1 MSPDPVLLAGNAVK
15 FTEKGYVTIRVSI
28 EDGQVE
34 FRIED
39 TGIGFSKAAHE
50 RLFKPFS
57 QVDSSRSRRFGGT
70 GLGLAISKK
79 LVLSMGGTIGF
90 ASKPGNGSQFWFRI
104 PLCAAPGQSARRVR
118 PRSPQTI
125 WIAHPSPRIR
135 ECIRT
140 SLEEPGIEFRELKRA
155 ELGRQLYQA
164 PASGNILIADTS
176 WMRAEAHQKSGSST
190 KKPRK
195 PGPHVVLIG
204 SNLDVQERH
213 SGTETTVTWPL
224 NRQALRQAIRPS
236 APQRQGRGHGHGQLQ
251 TPIGLRV
258 LIAEDNRINAR
269 LARLLLENLGCES
282 VLAINGKDAVEAFK
296 KQPFDA
302 VLMDCQMP
310 VMDGFSATR
319 KIREWEAQN
328 SKETGRRRR
337 CTIIG
342 MTANAL
348 PDERER
354 SLASGMDE
362 HLSKP
367 FDVGTLESLLRK
379 VASTGNDGS
388 SPCGKTPTPSREPLG
403 ALSAQI
409 GMEAAR
415 HLAKLWLK
423 EAPARHQRLS
433 QALSRGRREEA
444 RREVHALRG
453 SSSIFGLTRLVEA
466 CAAIEALLRTKKRV
480 PNSLVEQLQ
489 TDLKSAVG
497 MMQTKIQS

>member
-1 MSPDPVLLAGNAVK
+1 V
-15 FTEKGYVTIRVSI
+15 
-28 EDGQVE
+28 
-34 FRIED
+34 
-39 TGIGFSKAAHE
+39 
-50 RLFKPFS
+50 
-57 QVDSSRSRRFGGT
+57 RS
-70 GLGLAISKK
+70 
-79 LVLSMGGTIGF
+79 
-90 ASKPGNGSQFWFRI
+90 
-104 PLCAAPGQSARRVR
+104 
-118 PRSPQTI
+118 RSPQTI

-140 SLEEPGIEFRELKRA
+140 SLAAPGIEFRELKRA
-155 ELGRQLYQA
+155 ELGGHLSQA

-190 KKPRK
+190 KEPRT

-204 SNLDVQERH
+204 SNLDVAELH
-213 SGTETTVTWPL
+213 SGPETTVTWPL
-224 NRQALRQAIRPS
+224 HRQALRAAIKPS
-236 APQRQGRGHGHGQLQ
+236 APLRQGQGQGHGPPQ

-269 LARLLLENLGCES
+269 LARLLLENLGCKS
-282 VLAINGKDAVEAFK
+282 VLAINGKEAVEAFK
-296 KQPFDA
+296 KQTFDA

-328 SKETGRRRR
+328 STGKSRRHR
-337 CTIIG
+337 CTIIA

-348 PDERER
+348 PEERER

-367 FDVGTLESLLRK
+367 FDVATLESLLRK

-388 SPCGKTPTPSREPLG
+388 SPGVKTPTLSREPLG

-415 HLAKLWLK
+415 HLAELWLK
-423 EAPARHQRLS
+423 EAPTRHQRLS
-433 QALSRGRREEA
+433 RALSKGRNEEA
-444 RREVHALRG
+444 RKEAHALRG
-453 SSSIFGLTRLVEA
+453 SSSIFGLQQLVEPCTA
-466 CAAIEALLRTKKRV
+466 LEALLRAKKPV
-480 PNSLVEQLQ
+480 PDSLVSQLQ
-489 TDLKSAVG
+489 QCLQNAVAV
-497 MMQTKIQS
+497 IRAASRAH